1 MKTVLLHEYKQKKF
15 IADNLEKM
23 INNRYIEIS
32 DAEYTRIN
40 NAIQSY
46 SESIEEIYDNLQDVS
61 FTEPQKTKLLA
72 DIEKLE
78 ADIQSLKQTTL
89 YTQEDGLYFTD
100 ENGNIAAKLD
110 SNGFEAINISGAI
123 EGITGPKGDTGDTG
137 PTGPKGDTGPQGAD
151 SEGNLTIIDY

>member
-1 MKTVLLHEYKQKKF
+1 MKTVPLHEYKYKKR
-15 IADNLEKM
+15 IADNLEEMVNK
-23 INNRYIEIS
+23 RYIEIS
-32 DAEYTRIN
+32 DDEYDRIN

-78 ADIQSLKQTTL
+78 ADILALKQSAL
-89 YTQEDGLYFTD
+89 YTQENGLYFTD
-100 ENGNIAAKLD
+100 EDGNIGAKLD
-110 SNGFEAINISGAI
+110 SNGFEAINIGGAI
-123 EGITGPKGDTGDTG
+123 EGITGPKGDTG
-137 PTGPKGDTGPQGAD
+137 PTGPKGDTGDTGPQGAD